1 VRADQR
7 ASELCVHWLGSGLL
21 RTLPHATKKF
31 AFFRRT
37 TSSAVARAP
46 ERLFVEADRTLA
58 FGDE

>member
-1 VRADQR
+1 
-7 ASELCVHWLGSGLL
+7 LCVDRLGSGLL
-21 RTLPHATKKF
+21 RTLPHATKEF

-46 ERLFVEADRTLA
+46 ERLFVEADRALA